1 MTMKILLR
9 HLPQFSLYVL
19 SGGTAAIVD
28 FGTYAILIRLGV
40 WYIIATVASGVLGFA
55 TTFLMNKYIA
65 FRKKSDFFRHLFR
78 FFIVDMA
85 NILVGAIALYM
96 LVDGLG
102 TEKQVAKLL
111 TMGMVVLWNFFIYK
125 FFVYV

>member
-1 MTMKILLR
+1 MKRILR

-28 FGTYAILIRLGV
+28 FGSYAILLHFGV
-40 WYIIATVASGVLGFA
+40 WYIIATVVSGILGFF
-55 TTFLMNKYIA
+55 TTFLMNKYVA
-65 FRKKSDFFRHLFR
+65 FRKKSDFMRHLAR

-85 NILVGAIALYM
+85 NILVGVIVLYM

-102 TEKQVAKLL
+102 IEKQVAKLL
-111 TMGMVVLWNFFIYK
+111 TMGMVVLWNFLLYK
-125 FFVYV
+125 FYVYT

>member
-1 MTMKILLR
+1 MIKTLL
-9 HLPQFSLYVL
+9 HSLPQFSLYVL

-28 FGTYAILIRLGV
+28 FGLYELLIRLNV
-40 WYIIATVASGVLGFA
+40 WYIAASVVSSALGFA

-65 FRKKSDFFRHLFR
+65 FKKKNDFLKHLLR
-78 FFIVDMA
+78 FFIVDMT
-85 NILVGAIALYM
+85 NIFVGAIALYM

-102 TEKQVAKLL
+102 MEKQMAKLL
-111 TMGMVVLWNFFIYK
+111 TMGMVVLWNYFIYK

>member
-1 MTMKILLR
+1 MIARIFR

-28 FGTYAILIRLGV
+28 FGGYALLLHLGV
-40 WYIIATVASGVLGFA
+40 WYVTASVISGTFGFA

-65 FRKKSDFFRHLFR
+65 FRKRSAMLRHFVR
-78 FFIVDMA
+78 FCIVDA
-85 NILVGAIALYM
+85 LNILAITIILFG

-102 TEKQVAKLL
+102 MEKQIAKLL
-111 TMGMVVLWNFFIYK
+111 AMGTVVLWNFLLYK